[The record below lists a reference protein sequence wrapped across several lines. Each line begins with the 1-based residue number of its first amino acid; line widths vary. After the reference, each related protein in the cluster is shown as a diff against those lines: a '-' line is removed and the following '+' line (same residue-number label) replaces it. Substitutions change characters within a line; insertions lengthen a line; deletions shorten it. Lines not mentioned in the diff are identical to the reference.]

1 MHKLAKSHYRIYK
14 EQELSKIIATLTLSA
29 FLGISGVFANG
40 VNSIV
45 NSVDFMSAKSN
56 ATLNAESKIA
66 QNLSKHDIEFLF
78 GSHNAENLNMRLLS
92 KQELEDTKG
101 MWIPTMLAYE
111 AGAGFIAGV
120 GWYFIDIS
128 PEAEIDLGD
137 AFISGLKGAGTS
149 IVFGHLGFARFIK

>member
-1 MHKLAKSHYRIYK
+1 M
-14 EQELSKIIATLTLSA
+14 SKILSILALSA

-40 VNSIV
+40 VNSI
-45 NSVDFMSAKSN
+45 DFMSAKSN
-56 ATLNAESKIA
+56 ATLSAKSNTT
-66 QNLSKHDIEFLF
+66 QNLSTSDIEFLF
-78 GSHNAENLNMRLLS
+78 GTHNAENLNMRLLS

-149 IVFGHLGFARFIK
+149 IVFGHLGFARFVK